1 MGHKKVLALI
11 MFVMAYGLATTTFTT
26 VSQHLP
32 AKCNG
37 YEPLIDTCKPDLT
50 APGSGVHPTLECCV
64 LANYA
69 FTIAMQNNGRGV
81 GNMCDCLQFA
91 TKTLHYDPYKII
103 GLPGACNIKTD
114 IPIAICIFWPNDESS
129 DN

>member
-11 MFVMAYGLATTTFTT
+11 MFVMAYGLGTTTFST

-91 TKTLHYDPYKII
+91 TKTFL
-103 GLPGACNIKTD
+103 C
-114 IPIAICIFWPNDESS
+114 PILS
-129 DN
+129 